1 MIERNGSL
9 RLKPIVHTMSLL
21 KLKKEL
27 LKLEKPQLIA
37 LVGELYKS
45 QKAVKEYLDFYFE
58 PNEADLLPAY
68 RERVLRA
75 FYPKRGYD
83 YNLRLGKAA
92 ISDLRKLGVSAQ
104 PLADLM
110 LHYVECGIRYTN
122 DYGDI
127 NESFYL
133 SLEGMYEQALTLM
146 QQEKL
151 LPHFAERSRRA
162 VLDTSNIGWG
172 FHDQLAELYEQYY
185 TQ

>member
-1 MIERNGSL
+1 
-9 RLKPIVHTMSLL
+9 MSLT

-27 LKLEKPQLIA
+27 QQLEKPQLIA
-37 LVGELYKS
+37 LIGELYKN
-45 QKAVKEYLDFYFE
+45 QKSVKEYLDFYFE

-83 YNLRLGKAA
+83 YNLRVGKAA

-104 PLADLM
+104 ALADLM
-110 LHYVECGIRYTN
+110 LYYVECGIRFTN

-133 SLEGMYEQALTLM
+133 SLEGMYEQALALM

-151 LPHFAERSRRA
+151 LPYFAERCRRA
-162 VLDTSNIGWG
+162 VTDTSGIGWG
-172 FHDQLAELYEQYY
+172 FHDTLAELYEQYY
-185 TQ
+185 QP